1 MDTLTRMRAFVAV
14 AEAGGYSA
22 AGRKIG
28 RSKAL
33 LSKYV
38 RELEDEVGALLLN
51 RTTRKLSL
59 TPVGE
64 MYLSRASELIQ
75 GVDGLRDLARDQA
88 SAAGGTVRL
97 SAPRTFADSP
107 LGEALVAFALARP
120 DVALDID
127 LSDRFVDLVEEGF
140 DLAIRITTPA
150 DSSLIARRLA
160 PMSLVTVA
168 APALIERVGAPE
180 TPADLADRPVIV
192 DTNARE
198 PHRLRFRGGAGANGA
213 GANGGNGSD
222 GVTVVLPENGS
233 LTVNSPVMA
242 LRAARAGLGFAV
254 LPDFVA
260 ECAIGDG
267 AVVEVLAPYRWDAAA
282 IHVLYP
288 HRRHVTAR
296 VRALIDH
303 LSDWFKAREREGS

>member
-59 TPVGE
+59 TTAGE
-64 MYLSRASELIQ
+64 VYLRRASELIRE
-75 GVDGLRDLARDQA
+75 VDGLGDLVRDQA
-88 SAAGGTVRL
+88 AAAGGTVRL

-107 LGEALVAFALARP
+107 LGEALVSFALARP

-140 DLAIRITTPA
+140 DLAIRVTAPV
-150 DSSLIARRLA
+150 DSSLIAKRLA

-168 APALIERVGAPE
+168 SPALIERVGLPKM
-180 TPADLADRPVIV
+180 PADMARLPVIV

-198 PHRLRFRGGAGANGA
+198 PHRLHYRGGRPGA
-213 GANGGNGSD
+213 D
-222 GVTVVLPENGS
+222 DVTVTIPTDAP
-233 LTVNSPVMA
+233 LTANSPMMS

-254 LPDFVA
+254 VPDFVA
-260 ECAIGDG
+260 ECALSDG
-267 AVVEVLAPYRWDAAA
+267 AVVEVLEPHRWDAAVIQA
-282 IHVLYP
+282 LYP

-296 VRALIDH
+296 VRALLDH
-303 LSDWFKAREREGS
+303 LGEWFRARERG

>member
-51 RTTRKLSL
+51 RTTRQLSL
-59 TPVGE
+59 TTAGE
-64 MYLSRASELIQ
+64 VYLRRAGELIRE
-75 GVDGLRDLARDQA
+75 VDGLSDLVRDQA
-88 SAAGGTVRL
+88 SAVGGTVRL

-107 LGEALVAFALARP
+107 LGEALVSFALARP
-120 DVALDID
+120 DVRLDID

-140 DLAIRITTPA
+140 DLAIRITAPA
-150 DSSLIARRLA
+150 DSSLIAKRLA

-168 APALIERVGAPE
+168 SPALIERVGAPAE
-180 TPADLADRPVIV
+180 PADLASRPVIV

-198 PHRLRFRGGAGANGA
+198 PHRLHFRGGWPNAG
-213 GANGGNGSD
+213 D
-222 GVTVVLPENGS
+222 VTVALPEDGP
-233 LTVNSPVMA
+233 LTANSPIMT

-260 ECAIGDG
+260 ECALEDG
-267 AVVEVLAPYRWDAAA
+267 SVVEVLARHRWDAGVIQA
-282 IHVLYP
+282 LYP

-296 VRALIDH
+296 VRALLDH
-303 LSDWFKAREREGS
+303 LGEWFKEREKGAPKADDRGA

>member
-51 RTTRKLSL
+51 RTTRQLSL
-59 TPVGE
+59 TPAGE
-64 MYLSRASELIQ
+64 VYLARAAELIRE
-75 GVDGLRDLARDQA
+75 VDGLSDLVRDQ
-88 SAAGGTVRL
+88 SSGAGGTVRL

-107 LGEALVAFALARP
+107 LGEALVSFALARP
-120 DVALDID
+120 DVRLDID

-140 DLAIRITTPA
+140 DLAIRITAPT
-150 DSSLIARRLA
+150 DSSLIAKRLA

-168 APALIERVGAPE
+168 SPALIERVGAPQ
-180 TPADLADRPVIV
+180 TPADLAHLPVIV

-198 PHRLRFRGGAGANGA
+198 PHRLRFRAARNG
-213 GANGGNGSD
+213 D
-222 GVTVVLPENGS
+222 PDMVVPLPEDGP
-233 LTVNSPVMA
+233 LTANSPMMA

-254 LPDFVA
+254 LPDFTA
-260 ECAIGDG
+260 SLRIGSSNASG
-267 AVVEVLAPYRWDAAA
+267 QMPQPMRQPVIA
-282 IHVLYP
+282 HVLDQP
-288 HRRHVTAR
+288 SSTISRSRKCGKASMETA
-296 VRALIDH
+296 
-303 LSDWFKAREREGS
+303 STPS

>member
-14 AEAGGYSA
+14 AEAGGFSA

-51 RTTRKLSL
+51 RTTRQLSL
-59 TPVGE
+59 TPAGE
-64 MYLSRASELIQ
+64 VYLARGGELIRE
-75 GVDGLRDLARDQA
+75 VDGLADLVRDQA
-88 SAAGGTVRL
+88 TGAGGTVRL

-107 LGEALVAFALARP
+107 LGEALVSFALARP
-120 DVALDID
+120 DVRLDID

-140 DLAIRITTPA
+140 DMAIRITAPT
-150 DSSLIARRLA
+150 DSSLIAKRLA

-168 APALIERVGAPE
+168 SPALIERVGAPFE
-180 TPADLADRPVIV
+180 PADMARLPVIV

-198 PHRLRFRGGAGANGA
+198 PHRLRYRGRQSPGGGFGAGGEIGA
-213 GANGGNGSD
+213 DVSVAI
-222 GVTVVLPENGS
+222 PEDAP
-233 LTVNSPVMA
+233 LTANSPVMS
-242 LRAARAGLGFAV
+242 LRAARAGIGFAV

-260 ECAIGDG
+260 ECALEDG
-267 AVVEVLAPYRWDAAA
+267 SVVEVLRPYRWDAAVIQA
-282 IHVLYP
+282 LYP
-288 HRRHVTAR
+288 HRRHVTTR
-296 VRALIDH
+296 VRALLDH
-303 LSDWFKAREREGS
+303 LGEWFKARR

>member
-51 RTTRKLSL
+51 RTTRQLSL
-59 TPVGE
+59 TPAGE
-64 MYLSRASELIQ
+64 VYLARAAELIRE
-75 GVDGLRDLARDQA
+75 VDGLSDLVRDQ
-88 SAAGGTVRL
+88 SSGAGGTVRL
-97 SAPRTFADSP
+97 SAPRTFSDSP
-107 LGEALVAFALARP
+107 LGEALVSFALARP
-120 DVALDID
+120 DVRLDID

-140 DLAIRITTPA
+140 DLAIRITAPT
-150 DSSLIARRLA
+150 DSSLIAKRLA

-168 APALIERVGAPE
+168 SPALIERVGAPR
-180 TPADLADRPVIV
+180 TPADLSGLPVIV

-198 PHRLRFRGGAGANGA
+198 PHRLRFRAARGGDPDMVVPIPE
-213 GANGGNGSD
+213 D
-222 GVTVVLPENGS
+222 GP
-233 LTVNSPVMA
+233 LTANSPMMA

-260 ECAIGDG
+260 ECALSDG
-267 AVVEVLAPYRWDAAA
+267 AVVEVLEKYRWDAAVIQA
-282 IHVLYP
+282 LYP

-296 VRALIDH
+296 VRALLDH
-303 LSDWFKAREREGS
+303 LGEWFKARASAR

>member
-64 MYLSRASELIQ
+64 MYLGRATELIRDI
-75 GVDGLRDLARDQA
+75 DGLRDLARDQA
-88 SAAGGTVRL
+88 AAAGGTVRL

-107 LGEALVAFALARP
+107 LGEALVSFALARP
-120 DVALDID
+120 DVTLDID

-140 DLAIRITTPA
+140 DLAIRITAPA
-150 DSSLIARRLA
+150 DSSLIAKRLA
-160 PMSLVTVA
+160 PIPLVTVA
-168 APALIERVGAPE
+168 SPALIERVGEPRA
-180 TPADLADRPVIV
+180 PADLAHLPVIV

-198 PHRLRFRGGAGANGA
+198 PHRLRFRGGPGE
-213 GANGGNGSD
+213 GNVS
-222 GVTVVLPENGS
+222 VTIPEDAP
-233 LTVNSPVMA
+233 LTANSPVMA

-260 ECAIGDG
+260 ECALADG
-267 AVVEVLAPYRWDAAA
+267 AVVEVLRPHRWDAAA
-282 IHVLYP
+282 IHALYP
-288 HRRHVTAR
+288 HRRHLTAR
-296 VRALIDH
+296 VRALLDH
-303 LSDWFKAREREGS
+303 LGEWFRGRG

>member
-1 MDTLTRMRAFVAV
+1 MDTLTRMRAFVSV

-59 TPVGE
+59 TPAGE
-64 MYLSRASELIQ
+64 VYLRRAAELIRE
-75 GVDGLRDLARDQA
+75 VDGLSDLVRDQA
-88 SAAGGTVRL
+88 AAAGGTLRL
-97 SAPRTFADSP
+97 TAPRTFADSP
-107 LGEALVAFALARP
+107 LGEALVSFALARP
-120 DVALDID
+120 DVALEID

-140 DLAIRITTPA
+140 DLAIRITVPT
-150 DSSLIARRLA
+150 DSSLIAKHLA
-160 PMSLVTVA
+160 PMSMVTVA
-168 APALIERVGAPE
+168 SPALIERVGAPDA
-180 TPADLADRPVIV
+180 PAELTDLPVIV

-198 PHRLRFRGGAGANGA
+198 PHRLRYRGRWPGEG
-213 GANGGNGSD
+213 D
-222 GVTVVLPENGS
+222 LVVAIPENAP
-233 LTVNSPVMA
+233 LTANSPMMS

-254 LPDFVA
+254 VPDFVA
-260 ECAIGDG
+260 ECALGDES
-267 AVVEVLAPYRWDAAA
+267 VVEVLRPYRWDAAA
-282 IHVLYP
+282 IQALYP

-296 VRALIDH
+296 LRALLDH
-303 LSDWFKAREREGS
+303 LGEWFKARG